1 MGFQFWFVVQKA
13 CDENC
18 RWGCT
23 IIHTCTFQLHINQLW
38 SEILDKMCIDINHV
52 NINKWIRN
60 LLMDFDLKFMFNE
73 QGVEDYSMLREGD
86 RVLVCLSGGK
96 DSLSL
101 LHTIRQYQF
110 YCKAKVWS
118 VHISFKQHPY
128 WDFKVEEVS
137 VVCSLKLYSS
147 VSHWWLL

>member
-1 MGFQFWFVVQKA
+1 
-13 CDENC
+13 
-18 RWGCT
+18 
-23 IIHTCTFQLHINQLW
+23 
-38 SEILDKMCIDINHV
+38 
-52 NINKWIRN
+52 
-60 LLMDFDLKFMFNE
+60 MFNE

-118 VHISFKQHPY
+118 VHISVKQQLY
-128 WDFKVEEVS
+128 RDFKVEEVS
-137 VVCSLKLYSS
+137 VVCSLKVYSS